1 MQINLKRALKLRKE
15 LEATLAKVDLPSTGS
30 INLLIEAQRTN
41 PANMVVL
48 AQAVYANKV
57 AEYVKLSH
65 ILADLRIKLDEANI
79 SSGIHRIL
87 AEVADL
93 DRRIGIYKKVV
104 AERVAPNKELIEAEV
119 KQKVA
124 DNAAPE
130 SRSYGRDRSIGFAVA
145 SVDMIEAAREMV
157 AAFKRRKDELE
168 DQRVATNARILI
180 EIPEDTAELL
190 TKLGL
195 I

>member
-145 SVDMIEAAREMV
+145 SVGGGKAMARGLDRPRGALAQTV
-157 AAFKRRKDELE
+157 TTPPRQRADE
-168 DQRVATNARILI
+168 DQQREQA
-180 EIPEDTAELL
+180 
-190 TKLGL
+190 
-195 I
+195 

>member
-104 AERVAPNKELIEAEV
+104 AERVETKEHVDLLKKMNV
-119 KQKVA
+119 DYGQGYYYSKPVDQ
-124 DNAAPE
+124 PE
-130 SRSYGRDRSIGFAVA
+130 YV
-145 SVDMIEAAREMV
+145 
-157 AAFKRRKDELE
+157 RK
-168 DQRVATNARILI
+168 
-180 EIPEDTAELL
+180 
-190 TKLGL
+190 
-195 I
+195 